1 MVWSNYAAYAK
12 WQVVWFYLFKFQPMP
27 CGTCFFS
34 FTKCQM
40 ALVAM
45 VFYTPCFFPFSLCQ
59 LSNNVHIL
67 SVYNQVLHDKSCV
80 WFGKKGA
87 LIHHYRASWILEL
100 FGWKW
105 FLEEFWLKGIKL
117 FQIPINLCHF
127 LMKWNRRWLVNHID
141 RMCLTTQTCHCPQ
154 TELIGQSAVQSL
166 RLYSKQ
172 YGSI

>member
-1 MVWSNYAAYAK
+1 MAAGMVLWFWYPKQHLFWYGFIHSEYPRWQLQGMPNGTCFDMLWSNYAAYAK

-117 FQIPINLCHF
+117 SQIPINLWCSVLPH
-127 LMKWNRRWLVNHID
+127 
-141 RMCLTTQTCHCPQ
+141 
-154 TELIGQSAVQSL
+154 A
-166 RLYSKQ
+166 
-172 YGSI
+172 